1 MIGLGVF
8 SESALVLLGKIALG
22 MLDDRLLFDWEL
34 SLSRVG
40 EFIISLRFNES
51 YGTERFSWLG
61 SVSVLNR

>member
-51 YGTERFSWLG
+51 YGTERLS
-61 SVSVLNR
+61 